1 MKSKNDLRDQEYYL
15 YRLELSH
22 DDCWS
27 YHINGEYIDSLI
39 GFYSYGEHLEAFR
52 IAKVERN
59 NIIDGSFMSKSFREK
74 FGIKTV
80 TIRKLNKNLYL
91 LHMIVPYE
99 YSSIVKLYRSGIND
113 FSQLVINNHEIFY
126 FISNDIVVKNLIT
139 VLTADDNLRVLD
151 IRRTSLTVDNL
162 FSLMPLRL
170 VPVLLFTRRERDIVL
185 KALNGGYFEIPR
197 KISLDELCKEIGIS
211 KTEVTMLIRNSIKK
225 LLNSM
230 FHTVF

>member
-1 MKSKNDLRDQEYYL
+1 
-15 YRLELSH
+15 
-22 DDCWS
+22 
-27 YHINGEYIDSLI
+27 
-39 GFYSYGEHLEAFR
+39 
-52 IAKVERN
+52 
-59 NIIDGSFMSKSFREK
+59 
-74 FGIKTV
+74 
-80 TIRKLNKNLYL
+80 
-91 LHMIVPYE
+91 
-99 YSSIVKLYRSGIND
+99 RSGIND